1 MAGSLLLV
9 CRANLCRSPMAE
21 AVYRRH
27 ATALQLDEVASAGV
41 WAASRGERADPRAL
55 AALKRHELELPKKW
69 RSRRLVAEDLG
80 RYDWVLA
87 LDATVLAAL
96 RELWPAAPARRVR
109 LLLDQLP
116 ALDPMQGQDVP
127 DPYYSTT
134 AAFDQ
139 ALDLI
144 ERSVPYFRG

>member
-1 MAGSLLLV
+1 MAGALLLV

-27 ATALQLDEVASAGV
+27 AAALQLDEVASAGV
-41 WAASRGERADPRAL
+41 WAASRGEPVDPRAL
-55 AALKRHELELPKKW
+55 ATLKRHELELPKKW
-69 RSRRLVAEDLG
+69 RSRRVVAEDLG

-87 LDATVLAAL
+87 LDATVLQGL
-96 RELWPAAPARRVR
+96 RQLWPAAPARRVR

-116 ALDPMQGQDVP
+116 GHEGQDVP

-144 ERSVPYFRG
+144 ERSVPYFRA